1 MSTPITTWAE
11 DDRPREKMLLK
22 GKNALSD
29 AELIAILIG
38 SGSRK
43 ESAVDLSKRI
53 LADHNNDLYRL
64 GITSLTDLQKYNGIG
79 EAKAISIAAALELG
93 RRRKETERKEVITIG
108 SSQSAF
114 EVLRPYFQDLQHE
127 EFWIIHLN
135 RANRVLVCENL
146 SKGGIAGTVVDP
158 KLVFKRALELQS
170 SSIILAHNHPS
181 GNLRP
186 SQEDINIT
194 KKLTEGGKI
203 LDINIFDHLILSDYQ
218 YFSFADDGL
227 L

>member
-194 KKLTEGGKI
+194 KKLAEGGKI

>member
-22 GKNALSD
+22 GKNVLSD

-38 SGSRK
+38 SGNRK

-53 LADHNNDLYRL
+53 LSDHNNDLYRL
-64 GITSLTDLQKYNGIG
+64 GITSLSELQKYNGIG

-93 RRRKETERKEVITIG
+93 RRRKETERKEVVTIV

-127 EFWIIHLN
+127 EFWTIHLN

-181 GNLRP
+181 GNLKP
-186 SQEDINIT
+186 SQQDNDIT
-194 KKLTEGGKI
+194 KKLSDGGKI
-203 LDINIFDHLILSDYQ
+203 LDINIFDHLIVNDYQ
-218 YFSFADDGL
+218 YFSFADDGIL
-227 L
+227 